1 MLMNLPKYRELQ
13 YHWKSSVSL
22 LGMKYM
28 SRFLGNKHI
37 QLVLDEE
44 NDVTG
49 GSVVIPV

>member
-1 MLMNLPKYRELQ
+1 
-13 YHWKSSVSL
+13 
-22 LGMKYM
+22 MKYM
-28 SRFLGNKHI
+28 SRFLGNKHM